1 MNYYFIY
8 SAGGGAGDW
17 NGVKRVWK
25 DSMPEEIKS
34 SILLKFG
41 DIYFNHVSSPSIIRP
56 KRWNDI
62 SNLRNWLSDAT
73 KDDFVLSNS
82 NILLDSGSAKI
93 VAWIAHHNKGIS
105 CKELISLF
113 DEIVKDKDILNKYV
127 DVIIDS
133 GITNAITFDI
143 PNPFKIRSQNGDT
156 KLNLLDSSNN
166 LDLIEASA
174 KYANEMYMLL
184 KSKAP
189 YLNPDDIL
197 MTTINGAWDNTELEL
212 FFSLLKYK
220 PKNLAIGGL
229 SSVSHNDLMS
239 FKPTLIGLNLH
250 DYNKVHFL
258 GCGGLKKIKV
268 LKEFGFKEDYFSVDV
283 STPINRSI
291 DGNTKNTS
299 FSGYFDYESLKLYR
313 INDSSS
319 NDILHLHTKA
329 SNPVFSTLEMDEIIN
344 DILEHQNGKSSTKTY
359 DSRAKLIIHNNDV
372 FRQFAKDK

>member
-17 NGVKRVWK
+17 NGVKRVWQN
-25 DSMPEEIKS
+25 SMPEEIKS

-41 DIYFNHVSSPSIIRP
+41 DIYFNHASSPSIIRP
-56 KRWNDI
+56 KRWDNI
-62 SNLRNWLSDAT
+62 SNLRDWLFDAT
-73 KDDFVLSNS
+73 KDNFVLSKS

-93 VAWIAHHNKGIS
+93 VAWVAHHNKGIS

-127 DVIIDS
+127 DVIIES

-156 KLNLLDSSNN
+156 KLNILDSSNN
-166 LDLIEASA
+166 IDLIEASA

-197 MTTINGAWDNTELEL
+197 MTTINGAWDNKELEL

-229 SSVSHNDLMS
+229 SSVSHTALIPFM
-239 FKPTLIGLNLH
+239 PTLVGLNLH

-268 LKEFGFKEDYFSVDV
+268 LKDFGFKEDYFSVDV

-291 DGNTKNTS
+291 DGNIKNTS

-319 NDILHLHTKA
+319 SDILNLHTKA

-344 DILEHQNGKSSTKTY
+344 DILEHQNGKPSTKTY

-372 FRQFAKDK
+372 YRQFAKDK